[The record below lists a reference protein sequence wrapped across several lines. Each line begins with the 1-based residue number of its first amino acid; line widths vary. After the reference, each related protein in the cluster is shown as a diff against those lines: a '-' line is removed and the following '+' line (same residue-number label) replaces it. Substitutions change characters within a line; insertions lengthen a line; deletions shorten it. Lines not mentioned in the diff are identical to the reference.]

1 MDSSP
6 TSSPSGGPGDVGDPI
21 TSVEGSDMGDSGV
34 RSTLDQL
41 AALMAQAEEL
51 ASWASASTPASVLAE
66 GTHVERRE
74 PERLLSPDAEVAAQP
89 EPEPTPEVV
98 SEMTPEPE
106 RVVVSEMTP
115 EPELQAATELPPES
129 ADPDT
134 GPVESA
140 DPDTGPVESADPEA
154 DPVGSTLAAMIA
166 DSRIAAAVVVGEG
179 SSEVAGTLTTM
190 TESSLAE
197 LGLLAPLGAILE
209 VTTVN
214 GEYRALRAGSWAL
227 ALEVGPGATAEVDA
241 LLDEL
246 LAASGDGAS
255 GDHP

>member
-6 TSSPSGGPGDVGDPI
+6 SSSPPGGPGSPGDVEDNRI
-21 TSVEGSDMGDSGV
+21 SVGRSDMDDSGV
-34 RSTLDQL
+34 RSTFDQL

-51 ASWASASTPASVLAE
+51 ASWASASTPVPAVLHGAQVD
-66 GTHVERRE
+66 GPE
-74 PERLLSPDAEVAAQP
+74 PEPAPECEPKWPLSPDAEVAPDPELPPVAEPPPEPDSTP
-89 EPEPTPEVV
+89 EPEPVAASAADP
-98 SEMTPEPE
+98 SEA
-106 RVVVSEMTP
+106 SK
-115 EPELQAATELPPES
+115 S
-129 ADPDT
+129 AGPDT
-134 GPVESA
+134 GAVESPDA
-140 DPDTGPVESADPEA
+140 DV

-179 SSEVAGTLTTM
+179 SSEVAGTLTSM

-197 LGLLAPLGAILE
+197 LGLLAPRGAILE

-227 ALEVGPGATAEVDA
+227 ALEVGAGAADEVDA

>member
-6 TSSPSGGPGDVGDPI
+6 TSSSSGGPGDVGDGT
-21 TSVEGSDMGDSGV
+21 TSSGGSDMGDSGV
-34 RSTLDQL
+34 RSTFDQL

-51 ASWASASTPASVLAE
+51 ASWASASTPASAVAE
-66 GTHVERRE
+66 GAHVDRPE
-74 PERLLSPDAEVAAQP
+74 PEWPLSPHAEVVPDPELPPAAEPALEPDSTPEPKPVAASAADPSEASKSAGPDTGAVESPDA
-89 EPEPTPEVV
+89 
-98 SEMTPEPE
+98 
-106 RVVVSEMTP
+106 
-115 EPELQAATELPPES
+115 
-129 ADPDT
+129 
-134 GPVESA
+134 
-140 DPDTGPVESADPEA
+140 EA

-179 SSEVAGTLTTM
+179 SSEVAGTLTSM
-190 TESSLAE
+190 TESSLAG
-197 LGLLAPLGAILE
+197 LGLLAPRGAILE

-255 GDHP
+255 GDHL

>member
-66 GTHVERRE
+66 ATHVERRE

-115 EPELQAATELPPES
+115 EPELQAATELPP
-129 ADPDT
+129 
-134 GPVESA
+134 ESA

>member
-98 SEMTPEPE
+98 SEMTPQPE

-115 EPELQAATELPPES
+115 EPELQAATELPP
-129 ADPDT
+129 
-134 GPVESA
+134 ESA

>member
-1 MDSSP
+1 
-6 TSSPSGGPGDVGDPI
+6 
-21 TSVEGSDMGDSGV
+21 MGDSGV

-66 GTHVERRE
+66 ATHVERRE

-115 EPELQAATELPPES
+115 EPERVVVSEMTPEPELQAAAELPP
-129 ADPDT
+129 
-134 GPVESA
+134 ESA

>member
-66 GTHVERRE
+66 ATHVERRE

-106 RVVVSEMTP
+106 
-115 EPELQAATELPPES
+115 LQAAAELPP
-129 ADPDT
+129 
-134 GPVESA
+134 ESA

>member
-66 GTHVERRE
+66 ATHVERRE

-106 RVVVSEMTP
+106 
-115 EPELQAATELPPES
+115 LQAATELPP
-129 ADPDT
+129 
-134 GPVESA
+134 ESA

>member
-66 GTHVERRE
+66 ATHVERRE

-115 EPELQAATELPPES
+115 EPELQAAAELPP
-129 ADPDT
+129 
-134 GPVESA
+134 ESA

>member
-1 MDSSP
+1 
-6 TSSPSGGPGDVGDPI
+6 
-21 TSVEGSDMGDSGV
+21 MGDSGV

-66 GTHVERRE
+66 ATHVERRE

-115 EPELQAATELPPES
+115 EPERVVVSEMTPEPELQAAAELPPES

>member
-1 MDSSP
+1 
-6 TSSPSGGPGDVGDPI
+6 
-21 TSVEGSDMGDSGV
+21 MGDSGV

-66 GTHVERRE
+66 ATHVERRE

-115 EPELQAATELPPES
+115 EPELQAAAELPP
-129 ADPDT
+129 
-134 GPVESA
+134 ESA

>member
-1 MDSSP
+1 MNSSP
-6 TSSPSGGPGDVGDPI
+6 TSSPSGGPGDVGDRT
-21 TSVEGSDMGDSGV
+21 TSVRASDVGDSGV

-51 ASWASASTPASVLAE
+51 ASWASASTPASAVAE
-66 GTHVERRE
+66 GAHADR
-74 PERLLSPDAEVAAQP
+74 
-89 EPEPTPEVV
+89 
-98 SEMTPEPE
+98 
-106 RVVVSEMTP
+106 P
-115 EPELQAATELPPES
+115 EPELPLSPEAEAEPEPAPEPDVAPEPDSTPELEAAS
-129 ADPDT
+129 AD
-134 GPVESA
+134 A
-140 DPDTGPVESADPEA
+140 EA
-154 DPVGSTLAAMIA
+154 DPVGSALAAMIA

-179 SSEVAGTLTTM
+179 SSEVAGTLTSM

-209 VTTVN
+209 VTTAN

-241 LLDEL
+241 LLDDL